1 MELHEFIVLGGF
13 VLLIAVMLAFDI
25 GVFNK
30 KNHEVK
36 FNEALG
42 YTLLWVSVAMI
53 FWGAIYLYGHLIH
66 SIDNIEQLKELVV
79 KYDHPITL
87 IDNDFEAS
95 LSIYRRNLGLEFLT
109 GYIIEYSL
117 SIDNIFVILMIFLS
131 FGVNKLYY
139 HKVLFWGILGAII
152 MRFLFIFLSSALI
165 QEFEWVL
172 YLFGALLVFTGIK
185 IFHDRNKDEVID
197 TNNHFVVKFAGK
209 FFRID
214 YDDNSGKFFTKKNG
228 KYYITG
234 LFVVLLV
241 IEVSDVIF
249 AVDSVP
255 AIFSITKDPYIV
267 YFSNIFAII
276 GLRSLFFL
284 LSSIIEKFRFLNI
297 GLSVLLCF
305 IGLKMLVH
313 NYYEISTLNSL
324 LIVLGILSTSI
335 ILSIIIPEKKI
346 VGSK

>member
-1 MELHEFIVLGGF
+1 MELHDIVVLVGFI
-13 VLLIAVMLAFDI
+13 LLIAVMLAVDI
-25 GVFNK
+25 GIFNK
-30 KNHEVK
+30 NNHEVK
-36 FNEALG
+36 FKEALS
-42 YTLLWVSVAMI
+42 YTVLWVSIAMI
-53 FWGAIYLYGHLIH
+53 FWGALYTYGHLLH
-66 SIDNIEQLKELVV
+66 GIENLDQLKDIVV

-87 IDNDFEAS
+87 VNNDFESSIA
-95 LSIYRRNLGLEFLT
+95 IYRRNLGLEFLT

-131 FGVNKLYY
+131 FGVEKLYY

-185 IFHDRNKDEVID
+185 LFLDRNKDEKID
-197 TNNHFVVKFAGK
+197 TNNHFVVKFAGR

-214 YDDNSGKFFTKKNG
+214 YDDTSGKFFTKKNG
-228 KYYITG
+228 KIFITS

-284 LSSIIEKFRFLNI
+284 LASIIEKFRFLKI
-297 GLSVLLCF
+297 GLSVLLLF
-305 IGLKMLVH
+305 IGLKMLSH
-313 NYYEISTLNSL
+313 HYFEITTMNSL
-324 LIVLGILSTSI
+324 LIVLGILSASI
-335 ILSIIIPEKKI
+335 LLSIIIPEKKI
-346 VGSK
+346 AGKQ